1 MKKRSL
7 RERISYWIDCMMSKG
22 TIAMSILL
30 FAVTFAI
37 VIVIGV
43 IASFTSDEGGVL
55 YQVWFS
61 LMQTLDAGNLSGV
74 ATDNI
79 AYLILMFLATLC
91 GLFLTSVL
99 IGVIATGVEDKLSN
113 LRKGTS
119 VVQEDGHTIIIGF
132 DNNIYAIIQEL
143 IEANSNRKNACIVVL
158 GEQPKEE
165 MEDAISSHIQN
176 TATTR
181 VICRSG
187 NLHET
192 YALERCSVETCK
204 SVIVNVHDDA
214 ETIKV
219 LLALSTYI
227 KNKEL
232 NNPNLRFIVSLQD
245 NQYVDA
251 ANIAGEG
258 RAAIIYAKD
267 AIARIISN
275 TCRQH
280 GLSQVLTELFNFSGN
295 ELYFEKVPELVGKS
309 FKEAIMSF
317 SNAVVVGLQS
327 SGQVKLNPSMDTVIG
342 KDDKIVLLEL
352 DDGSY
357 DYHPAK
363 TVDESK
369 ICNNASVSAIANNHL
384 IVLGSNE
391 KLPTILTE
399 YSKYVERGTHVV
411 VVDDD
416 LDEAKL
422 GTYDNLNITVC
433 TKQVTRELLCEFI
446 NKDANNI
453 LLLNDDSQ
461 EPETSDSQTLLR
473 LILLRDIADNAGI
486 DFSITTEMRSV
497 DNQRLASQARVDDF
511 VIGSNF
517 ASLIMAQISE
527 NPNLM
532 PLIDDLLDESG
543 SEMYMKPASNYV
555 PIGVPVDSYI
565 LAESAARKGEI
576 YLGYRHNDSVRT
588 DVIVNPYKEDTI
600 VFGEKDLVVVIAE
613 N

>member
-1 MKKRSL
+1 MKKRTL

-22 TIAMSILL
+22 PIAMSILL
-30 FAVTFAI
+30 FAITAAI

-43 IASFTSDEGGVL
+43 IATFASDEGGIL
-55 YQVWFS
+55 YQLWFS
-61 LMQTLDAGNLSGV
+61 LMYTLDPGNLAGV
-74 ATDNI
+74 PTDNI
-79 AYLILMFLATLC
+79 VYLMLMFLATLC

-99 IGVIATGVEDKLSN
+99 IGVIATGVEDKLSD

-119 VVQEDGHTIIIGF
+119 IVQENGHTIIIGF
-132 DNNIYAIIQEL
+132 DNNVYAILQEL
-143 IEANSNRKNACIVVL
+143 IEANANKKNACIVIL

-165 MEDAISSHIQN
+165 MEDAISSHIPD
-176 TATTR
+176 TVTTR
-181 VICRSG
+181 IICRSG
-187 NLHET
+187 NLHEA

-214 ETIKV
+214 EAVKI
-219 LLALSTYI
+219 LLALATYI

-232 NNPNLRFIVSLQD
+232 TNPDLRFIVSLQD
-245 NQYVDA
+245 NQYVEA

-280 GLSQVLTELFNFSGN
+280 GLSQVLTELFNFTGN
-295 ELYFEKVPELVGKS
+295 ELYFEKVPELAGKS

-317 SNAVVVGLQS
+317 SNAIVVGLQADE
-327 SGQVKLNPSMDTVIG
+327 QVKLNPPMDTVIG
-342 KDDKIVLLEL
+342 KDDEIVLLEL
-352 DDGSY
+352 DDSAY
-357 DYHPAK
+357 KYHPVK
-363 TVDESK
+363 MVDESK
-369 ICNNASVSAIANNHL
+369 ICNNASNSATANDHL

-391 KLPTILTE
+391 KLSTILAE
-399 YSKYVERGTHVV
+399 YAKYVEPGTRVV

-416 LDEAKL
+416 LDKVKL
-422 GTYDNLNITVC
+422 GTYDNLDITIC
-433 TKQVTRELLCEFI
+433 TKPVTRELLCEFI

-461 EPETSDSQTLLR
+461 DPETSDSQTLLR
-473 LILLRDIADNAGI
+473 LILLRDIADHAGL

-527 NPNLM
+527 NPNMM

-543 SEMYMKPASNYV
+543 SEMYMKPVSNYV
-555 PIGVPVDSYI
+555 PLGVPVDSYI
-565 LAESAARKGEI
+565 LAESAARKGEKI
-576 YLGYRHNDSVRT
+576 GRAHV
-588 DVIVNPYKEDTI
+588 
-600 VFGEKDLVVVIAE
+600 
-613 N
+613 

>member
-1 MKKRSL
+1 MKKRTL

-22 TIAMSILL
+22 PIAMSVLL

-43 IASFTSDEGGVL
+43 MASFASDEGGIL

-79 AYLILMFLATLC
+79 AYLALMFLATLC

-143 IEANSNRKNACIVVL
+143 IEANSNKKNACIVVL

-181 VICRSG
+181 IICRSG
-187 NLHET
+187 NMHET

-280 GLSQVLTELFNFSGN
+280 GLSQVLTELFNFTGN

-327 SGQVKLNPSMDTVIG
+327 SGQVKLNPSMNTVIG
-342 KDDKIVLLEL
+342 KEDEIVLLEL
-352 DDGSY
+352 DDGAY
-357 DYHPAK
+357 NYHPAK

-399 YSKYVERGTHVV
+399 YSKYVEPETHVV
-411 VVDDD
+411 IVDDD
-416 LDEAKL
+416 LDKAKL
-422 GTYDNLNITVC
+422 GTYDKLNITVC
-433 TKQVTRELLCEFI
+433 TKQITRELLCEFI
-446 NKDANNI
+446 NKEANNI

-461 EPETSDSQTLLR
+461 DSETSDSQTLLR
-473 LILLRDIADNAGI
+473 LILLRDIADNAGL

-527 NPNLM
+527 NPSIM

-543 SEMYMKPASNYV
+543 SEMYMKPASDYV
-555 PIGVPVDSYI
+555 PVGVPVDSYI

-588 DVIVNPYKEDTI
+588 DVIVNPYKEETI
-600 VFGEKDLVVVIAE
+600 IFGEKDLVVVIAE